1 MEIKNLAQ
9 QTANQN
15 VEEMKTTVIST
26 RTSEVSSLTWVSGDN
41 SYGSVGFGN
50 DALIIFNS
58 QDIPEGFPMEIDDL
72 LEESQFYIT
81 SVLQTRRIPHTVIT
95 PDKIFIFTWDTIP
108 EVKMPD
114 K

>member
-9 QTANQN
+9 QLANQN

-41 SYGSVGFGN
+41 SYGSVGFAN

-72 LEESQFYIT
+72 LEEPQFYIT

-95 PDKIFIFTWDTIP
+95 PDNIFIFTWDTIP